1 MKNFNCLE
9 FIAAI
14 LMLISFVIDLLALF
28 ITLPF
33 GVEILPLPLIL
44 AAIVLYVIVLIR
56 KRKK

>member
-1 MKNFNCLE
+1 MKKFDLLQ

-14 LMLISFVIDLLALF
+14 LMLISFVIDLLTLF

-44 AAIVLYVIVLIR
+44 AAIVLYVIVFIR

>member
-1 MKNFNCLE
+1 MKKFDLIQ

-44 AAIVLYVIVLIR
+44 AAIVLYVIIFIR